1 MAKED
6 IFFSAAGKSDA
17 ALEAAWDEGEII
29 ADSLG
34 EVAPYRCAVPA
45 GKGSGEPSVCG

>member
-1 MAKED
+1 MAREN

-34 EVAPYRCAVPA
+34 EVARIGALCEKKAST
-45 GKGSGEPSVCG
+45 GPSACG